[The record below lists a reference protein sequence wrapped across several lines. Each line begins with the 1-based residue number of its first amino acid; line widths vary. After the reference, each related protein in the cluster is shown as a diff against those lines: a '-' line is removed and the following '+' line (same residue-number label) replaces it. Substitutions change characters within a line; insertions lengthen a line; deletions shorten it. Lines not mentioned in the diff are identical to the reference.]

1 MKTLK
6 IRVTDDMYAGIE
18 ANAAEMGVTI
28 EESAAQLIYA
38 ELFHMEVLQR
48 EAREAEEKARARQEA
63 TA

>member
-6 IRVTDDMYAGIE
+6 IKVTDEMYEGIR

-28 EESAAQLIYA
+28 EESAAQLIYC

-48 EAREAEEKARARQEA
+48 EARGAEEKAQARQEA
-63 TA
+63 SA

>member
-6 IRVTDDMYAGIE
+6 IRVTNEMYEGIE

-28 EESAAQLIYA
+28 GESAAQLIYA
-38 ELFHMEVLQR
+38 ELFRMEVLQR

>member
-6 IRVTDDMYAGIE
+6 IRVTDDMYAGIR
-18 ANAAEMGVTI
+18 ADAAETGVTV
-28 EESAAQLIYA
+28 EEAAAQLIYA

-63 TA
+63 SA